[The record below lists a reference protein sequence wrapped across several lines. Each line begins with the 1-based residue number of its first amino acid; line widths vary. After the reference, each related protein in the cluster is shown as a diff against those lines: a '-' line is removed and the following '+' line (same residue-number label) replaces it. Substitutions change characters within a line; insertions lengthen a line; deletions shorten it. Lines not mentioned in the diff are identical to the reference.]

1 MMNERTLNVLE
12 YHKILGLLEEET
24 STIVGRE
31 RIFQIVPETDYA
43 AVLQLQEETDEAV
56 RILRLNQAIPLAHV
70 KNIEPHIERSKL
82 GSVLDPEAILEV
94 AQLIYVGRHVK
105 SFIEQLHE
113 TEPLTH
119 LNRYAEKIVSLRQLE
134 KDIKQKIDEHGD
146 LYDDASPE
154 LQAIRRSIRT
164 YETRIKEKLQQLTR
178 TKSNMLSDT
187 IITIRNDRY
196 VLPVK
201 HEYQNAFGGIVH
213 DQSASGQTLFM
224 EPKEVIPLNNALQH
238 ELVKEKKEIEKIL
251 RKLTEEIASFSEELL
266 LNMKMIAAIDLIYAR
281 GKLAQKMQAVKPILN
296 DEGIIDLKQARHPL
310 IPPDQVV
317 ANDIKLGE
325 DYTAIVITGPNTG
338 GKTVT
343 LKMIGLLTLM
353 AQTGLHI
360 PALEGSR
367 LSVFQ
372 KVFADIGDEQSIEQN
387 LSTFSSHMTNIVD
400 MMDKIDDKTLVL
412 FDEIGAGTDP
422 QEGAALAMA
431 LLDEVIEKQA
441 RVVATTHYPELKA
454 YGFNRPSVMNAS
466 VEFDVET
473 LRPTYRLL
481 MGVPG
486 RSNAFEISLRLG
498 LEKSIIERAKS
509 YLGVD
514 SKNVENMILALEK
527 SRKQAERELEEA
539 HRILEESER
548 LHRQLKQKWEA
559 FEQKREELYK
569 RAEEKAKEAIDKAR
583 KEAEQI
589 VSELRKKQTAQ
600 FKEHEWIEAKKLLD
614 EAQPELVKQ
623 KEDENERPRREFE
636 VGDQIRHKTLN
647 QTGEI
652 IEKKN
657 EDEYVIQLGM
667 LRVTA
672 KKKDLQ
678 YIGKVER
685 KEEKPITQVIT
696 TTAPV
701 KTEIDLRGKRYEE
714 AMQELEAYIDRA
726 ILEGYPRVTII
737 HGKGTGA
744 LRKGVEQFI
753 KRSPYIKSS
762 RYGRE
767 GEGGTGVTI
776 VEL

>member
-31 RIFQIVPETDYA
+31 RIGQIVPETDYA

-70 KNIEPHIERSKL
+70 QNIEPHIKRSKL

-113 TEPLTH
+113 TEPLAH
-119 LNRYAEKIVSLRQLE
+119 LNRYAEKIVSLRHLE
-134 KDIKQKIDEHGD
+134 KGIKQKIDEHGD

-154 LQAIRRSIRT
+154 LKAIRRSIRT

-281 GKLAQKMQAVKPILN
+281 GKLAQKMQAVKPLLN

-343 LKMIGLLTLM
+343 LKTIGLLTLM

-367 LSVFQ
+367 LGVFQ

-559 FEQKREELYK
+559 FEQQREELYK

-614 EAQPELVKQ
+614 EAQPELVKP

-685 KEEKPITQVIT
+685 KEEKPITQVVT